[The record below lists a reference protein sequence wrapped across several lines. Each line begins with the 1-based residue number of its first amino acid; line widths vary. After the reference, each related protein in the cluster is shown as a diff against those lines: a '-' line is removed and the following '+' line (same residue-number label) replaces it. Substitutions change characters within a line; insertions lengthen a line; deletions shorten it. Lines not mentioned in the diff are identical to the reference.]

1 MENRRRNLIDHV
13 KKNLRKGYALD
24 SLKWALIGQGHS
36 KAEVN
41 VVLEVAEKEIK
52 EESPKSEE
60 KKEKPKIKHEIYD
73 VDNKQIKI
81 ETRKPRKGFFSKF
94 FS

>member
-1 MENRRRNLIDHV
+1 MENQRRNLIDHV
-13 KKNLRKGYALD
+13 KKNISKGYSQE

-41 VVLEVAEKEIK
+41 GILEIAEKEVK
-52 EESPKSEE
+52 EESPKPEA
-60 KKEKPKIKHEIYD
+60 KKEKPKIKYELYD
-73 VDNKQIKI
+73 VDNKPIKI
-81 ETRKPRKGFFSKF
+81 TTRKPKKGFFSKF